1 MNIPPIHHTALWNR
15 FWHALQPTHS
25 TADNGQHLREALI
38 ARYSEPHRAYHTT
51 QHLNECLAL
60 FVDCLYFIP
69 QPEYIFFALWYHDAV
84 YDTKSHHNEAD
95 SAQLAATHLSANGIP
110 NEKIQRIIHLISIT
124 AHHHIPATDE
134 EKIIVD
140 MDLAILGA
148 DEKRFVEYEQQI
160 RKEYSFVPDTIF
172 RTKRTEILQGFLNRP
187 RIYGTAYFF
196 DRLESRARCNL
207 RTLGTPA

>member
-1 MNIPPIHHTALWNR
+1 
-15 FWHALQPTHS
+15 
-25 TADNGQHLREALI
+25 
-38 ARYSEPHRAYHTT
+38 
-51 QHLNECLAL
+51 
-60 FVDCLYFIP
+60 
-69 QPEYIFFALWYHDAV
+69 
-84 YDTKSHHNEAD
+84 
-95 SAQLAATHLSANGIP
+95 
-110 NEKIQRIIHLISIT
+110 
-124 AHHHIPATDE
+124 
-134 EKIIVD
+134 

-172 RTKRTEILQGFLNRP
+172 QTKRTEILQGFLNRP

>member
-1 MNIPPIHHTALWNR
+1 MGECHIR
-15 FWHALQPTHS
+15 FVYYHVTMLSS
-25 TADNGQHLREALI
+25 TNL
-38 ARYSEPHRAYHTT
+38 SVT
-51 QHLNECLAL
+51 
-60 FVDCLYFIP
+60 
-69 QPEYIFFALWYHDAV
+69 
-84 YDTKSHHNEAD
+84 D
-95 SAQLAATHLSANGIP
+95 S
-110 NEKIQRIIHLISIT
+110 IIHLIGIT

-172 RTKRTEILQGFLNRP
+172 QTKRTEILQGFLNRP

-207 RTLGTPA
+207 RTLGAPA